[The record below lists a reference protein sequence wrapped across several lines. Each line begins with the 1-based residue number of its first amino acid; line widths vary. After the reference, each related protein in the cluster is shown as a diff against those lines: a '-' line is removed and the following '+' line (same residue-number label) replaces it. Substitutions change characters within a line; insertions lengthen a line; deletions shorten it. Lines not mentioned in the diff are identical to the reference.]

1 MSCIFACHAF
11 ARATGLLGPTGR
23 VFLCCGPSPGHGVDP
38 HRTRED
44 PSIRGRWL
52 ACAMFVFPL
61 REGRIAHRRGIGFVK
76 GVGMSGIMG
85 GVEWSGETGL
95 PCVHVV
101 CKERWT
107 CFGGWCTCGENG
119 WLGRRKRGCHASDSL
134 TDLGL
139 DGCWALSLVF
149 AVAASF
155 GCLVDTCSL
164 PAAYTGIWYIAV
176 MVLCGFCVFIFSPV
190 VLRSFFSLCSC
201 GSCIAVC
208 LSDSLS
214 AEA

>member
-1 MSCIFACHAF
+1 VHIRLSRIRSRDGVAWAHWTRVPVLRPQPR
-11 ARATGLLGPTGR
+11 ARCRSASHPRGSVDSGSLAGMRHVRLPVARGSDSAQTRDR
-23 VFLCCGPSPGHGVDP
+23 VC
-38 HRTRED
+38 
-44 PSIRGRWL
+44 
-52 ACAMFVFPL
+52 
-61 REGRIAHRRGIGFVK
+61 EGGWDVRDNGW
-76 GVGMSGIMG
+76 S

-101 CKERWT
+101 CKERWA

-164 PAAYTGIWYIAV
+164 LVAYTGIWYIAV
-176 MVLCGFCVFIFSPV
+176 MMLCGFCVFIFSPV
-190 VLRSFFSLCSC
+190 VLRSFFSLRSC